1 MSLRD
6 VERTLKV
13 FGWFYNQTAIIDEM
27 DNNFEDFYES
37 ESDLSEDEDFNVQR
51 ENMVKVVILISV
63 K

>member
-27 DNNFEDFYES
+27 DNIFEDFYES